1 MNRVALIPIKGVV
14 ISEKSPFATAGITSS
29 ADIIPMLA
37 EVGKKREMK
46 ALVLEINSPGGTP
59 FACKEIASAIKAIK
73 KPKVAWVRE
82 MAASGGYWVASAA
95 DIIVA
100 DSLSTI
106 GSVGVTS
113 MRPDISELLK
123 KLGIDMNV
131 IATGTHKLFG
141 VPFKPLTSDEKQED
155 KRWRQEEIE
164 LIQKSFL
171 EELTQNR
178 HLTEE
183 VINEISSGKTYLG
196 QQAKEM
202 GLIDEFGGKGEAL
215 KTAAEKVGIKTYK
228 VIDYS
233 KKLEKRKRS
242 LLGRLLGFF

>member
-1 MNRVALIPIKGVV
+1 M
-14 ISEKSPFATAGITSS
+14 
-29 ADIIPMLA
+29 
-37 EVGKKREMK
+37 
-46 ALVLEINSPGGTP
+46 
-59 FACKEIASAIKAIK
+59 
-73 KPKVAWVRE
+73 
-82 MAASGGYWVASAA
+82 
-95 DIIVA
+95 A

-113 MRPDISELLK
+113 MRPDISELLN

-131 IATGTHKLFG
+131 IATGAHKLFG

-171 EELTQNR
+171 GELTQNR

-202 GLIDEFGGKGEAL
+202 GLIDEFGGKDEAL
-215 KTAAEKVGIKTYK
+215 KTAAEKAGTKTYK

-242 LLGRLLGFF
+242 LLGRMLGFF